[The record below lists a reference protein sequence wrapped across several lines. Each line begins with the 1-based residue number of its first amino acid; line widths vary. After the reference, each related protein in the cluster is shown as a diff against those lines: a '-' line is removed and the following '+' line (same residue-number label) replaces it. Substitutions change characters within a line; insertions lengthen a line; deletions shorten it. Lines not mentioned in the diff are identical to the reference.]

1 MRQLFFN
8 SPVYDMVDKLN
19 GIEIGFQ
26 EKMTK
31 KMELKQIISLYIM
44 GMVEYKASDKEEQK
58 APD

>member
-1 MRQLFFN
+1 
-8 SPVYDMVDKLN
+8 MVDKLN